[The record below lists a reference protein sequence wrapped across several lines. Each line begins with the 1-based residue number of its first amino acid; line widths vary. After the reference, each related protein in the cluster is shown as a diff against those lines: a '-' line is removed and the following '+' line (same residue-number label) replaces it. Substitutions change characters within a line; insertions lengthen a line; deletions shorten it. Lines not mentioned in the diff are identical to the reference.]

1 MYLRQSSV
9 LSPEQEAIVSSC
21 LDCGMAVHRV
31 LGPGYK
37 ECIYCRAFQLELD
50 LRGIKFEAEK
60 AVTVRYKQWE
70 LTGQRI
76 DLIVEGTVIVEIK
89 AAERLQPVYVSQIVS
104 YLRTTNLRVGL
115 LMNFNETRLKNG
127 LRRVVL

>member
-9 LSPEQEAIVSSC
+9 LSPQQDAIVSIC
-21 LDCGMAVHRV
+21 LDCGMAVHRE

-37 ECIYCRAFQLELD
+37 ECIYSRAFQLELD

-60 AVTVRYKQWE
+60 AVKVRYDQ
-70 LTGQRI
+70 
-76 DLIVEGTVIVEIK
+76 
-89 AAERLQPVYVSQIVS
+89 
-104 YLRTTNLRVGL
+104 
-115 LMNFNETRLKNG
+115 TRLKNG

>member
-1 MYLRQSSV
+1 MHLRQTSV
-9 LSPEQEAIVSSC
+9 VSPEQEAIVSSC

-70 LTGQRI
+70 LAGQRI
-76 DLIVEGTVIVEIK
+76 DLIVEGRSSSRSSPWIDCS
-89 AAERLQPVYVSQIVS
+89 RSMFRRS
-104 YLRTTNLRVGL
+104 FRT
-115 LMNFNETRLKNG
+115 
-127 LRRVVL
+127 